1 MKVAQLPQAAY
12 QTLLTPYAF
21 FGLGR
26 TNNYIENLFVGS
38 SLPPSSSSSDSP
50 QHFINMEGV
59 IPNSKVLV
67 SPPSRERLDE
77 GSRTWRKELYLRPGS
92 WIPWVTVT
100 VAATT
105 VVLAIVVFV
114 LHMNEKVCIHVYIC
128 TFFHILTPITLYSGR
143 II

>member
-1 MKVAQLPQAAY
+1 MYSAVAQMPQTAY

-38 SLPPSSSSSDSP
+38 SLPLSSSGDSP

-67 SPPSRERLDE
+67 SPPSRDRLDE
-77 GSRTWRKELYLRPGS
+77 GSHMWRKELYLRPGS

-100 VAATT
+100 VVATT

-114 LHMNEKVCIHVYIC
+114 LHMNEKVRSISCNFLLHSFINLRV
-128 TFFHILTPITLYSGR
+128 
-143 II
+143 